1 MSCPGNKMAE
11 QSKRRILSVDVLRG
25 LTVALMILVNNG
37 YGESFVQLGHSDWN
51 GLTLCDL
58 VFPFF
63 LFIVGLSVNLS
74 RKGSLAQILRRTVL
88 IILLCWGIQYIECA
102 LKGDFAPWAHFRLT
116 GVLVRIALCYC
127 VAALLSRRLSSAAL
141 AWIAG
146 ALLVVY
152 TGVLLLGNGYEA
164 DSGSILST
172 VDRFLLGKAHLYSK
186 RPIDPEGLLSTV
198 PAIAHTLLGCLCGR
212 MLLSEGDLRVR
223 LRQIALYGLMLA
235 NTGSLLS
242 LWLPLNKRIWSPSFT
257 LLTSGCCALLL
268 AGITWLTDVRGLR
281 GWTPPFVAFGRNALA
296 IYVFS
301 ELLSAVARQ
310 TGLSDGLYGFIASW
324 CGAPR
329 VASLLYALCFVLVC
343 GLLAWLLFRKKI
355 FIKL

>member
-1 MSCPGNKMAE
+1 MAE

-37 YGESFVQLGHSDWN
+37 HGESFVQLGHSSWN

-74 RKGSLAQILRRTVL
+74 RKGSWKQILRRTAL
-88 IILLCWGIQYIECA
+88 IILLCWAIQYFEYA
-102 LKGDFAPWAHFRLT
+102 LKGDVAPWAHFRLT

-127 VAALLSRRLSSAAL
+127 VAALLSRRLSTAAL

-152 TGVLLLGNGYEA
+152 TAVLLLGNGYEA
-164 DSGSILST
+164 DSGSILSV
-172 VDRFLLGKAHLYSK
+172 VDRFLLGEAHLYRKS
-186 RPIDPEGLLSTV
+186 PIDPEGLLSTV
-198 PAIAHTLLGCLCGR
+198 PALAHTLLGCVCGR
-212 MLLSEGDLRVR
+212 MLVSDRELSVR
-223 LRQIALYGLMLA
+223 LHRIALYGLLLA
-235 NTGSLLS
+235 LAGALLAI
-242 LWLPLNKRIWSPSFT
+242 WLPLNKRVWSPSFT

-268 AGITWLTDVRGLR
+268 AGITWLTDVRDIR

-296 IYVFS
+296 IYVFAD
-301 ELLSAVARQ
+301 LLSAVVRQ
-310 TGLSDGLYGFIASW
+310 TGLSDALYGFIASW
-324 CGAPR
+324 CSVPR
-329 VASLLYALCFVLVC
+329 VASLLYAMCFVLVC
-343 GLLAWLLFRKKI
+343 AALAWLLFRKKI